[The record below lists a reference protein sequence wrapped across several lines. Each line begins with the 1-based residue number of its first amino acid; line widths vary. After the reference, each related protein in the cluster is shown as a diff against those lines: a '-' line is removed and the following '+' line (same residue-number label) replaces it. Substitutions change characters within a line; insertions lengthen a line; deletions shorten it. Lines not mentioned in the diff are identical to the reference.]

1 MYLYL
6 YMLSSLILVS
16 AYKPLKY
23 VSRNKLRQTLFNI
36 YNKKNI
42 YDSTLEHIIPQ
53 SVYKKTDKILS
64 RDLHN
69 LILYPSKLNTH
80 RSNFKYIS
88 DLKLYGDSKI
98 LDENGEVLKYINP
111 IDNEIS
117 IKNSKKRLFMP
128 KDEYKGDISRAAMY
142 FIHTYPQYKDFILDE
157 IIDPYTILT
166 WHHQFPVSDF
176 EKFKSKEISKEQGN
190 ENLFIKSPEN
200 LVSEMELILNK
211 KLTIFYDYEY

>member
-6 YMLSSLILVS
+6 YMLSTFILVS
-16 AYKPLKY
+16 AYKPQTY
-23 VSRNKLRQTLFNI
+23 VSRNKLRPILFNI
-36 YNKKNI
+36 YGKENI

-53 SVYKKTDKILS
+53 SVYKQTDKVLS

-69 LILYPSKLNTH
+69 LIFYPSKLNTH

-111 IDNEIS
+111 INNEIS
-117 IKNSKKRLFMP
+117 IKNSKRRLFMP

-142 FIHTYPQYKDFILDE
+142 FIHTYPKYRDFILSE

-166 WHHQFPVSDF
+166 WHHQFPVSDL
-176 EKFKSKEISKEQGN
+176 EKHKSLEIFKEQGN
-190 ENLFIKSPEN
+190 ENLFIKSPEK
-200 LVSEMELILNK
+200 LVSEMELILDK
-211 KLTIFYDYEY
+211 KLSIFYDYEY